1 MKHPIPPMRGGRGHG
16 GPPFGP
22 RGPRGARGPFGRGGW
37 QTRDLPPTDDVTSWF
52 SGRLPQD
59 WFRDVDITVDREEIV
74 VVGELPPV
82 DGQGD
87 SVAAAEGRISRFRE
101 QTRDERIAIAAQA
114 QERYGRKVSW
124 GARIGERRELFTHLA
139 VPVMTRLRQP
149 ERQVL
154 DTLVDAGVARSRSE
168 ALAWAV
174 ALVGQH
180 TETWLSELRA
190 KMAEV
195 DKLRA
200 EGPQL

>member
-1 MKHPIPPMRGGRGHG
+1 MKHPIPPMRAGRGHG

-74 VVGELPPV
+74 VVGTLTEDV
-82 DGQGD
+82 TDG
-87 SVAAAEGRISRFRE
+87 AAAEGRISRFRAE
-101 QTRDERIAIAAQA
+101 TKAERIAIAEEAQA
-114 QERYGRKVSW
+114 RYGRTVSW
-124 GARIGERRELFTHLA
+124 GARIGSVTVLFTHLA

-149 ERQVL
+149 ERQIL

-174 ALVGQH
+174 TLVGEH
-180 TETWLSELRA
+180 TQDWLDQLRTA
-190 KMAEV
+190 MTEV
-195 DKLRA
+195 DRVRQ
-200 EGPQL
+200 EGPGL